1 MGVECAGCDDEAIAI
16 AWPDGHRTRYR
27 SSEIHRLIS
36 RPRLDLHYWDCRF
49 QPQEFDFQR
58 FLHHDR
64 TALRSGGRRHLQ
76 DAYFE
81 HDNARNHLTLL
92 RRAGRI

>member
-1 MGVECAGCDDEAIAI
+1 MAPPWRASI

-64 TALRSGGRRHLQ
+64 TALRSGG
-76 DAYFE
+76 
-81 HDNARNHLTLL
+81 NH